1 MSVSSSVNSDKYY
14 LTFNSNVAAGDCN
27 NLTYNVGP
35 FFQRIKNPKQRFR
48 IKVLAFTFDASVAGD
63 IPHLLSI
70 CIKQFNSDSFVFRTS
85 GVETDNSIQNLP
97 FHLTGNHYPY
107 VSDGDDGGVVGY
119 LSQLQTMTIQFRDE
133 FGSDAPAIA
142 GIDYVLRI
150 MVKPIPDESSF
161 SSNTL

>member
-14 LTFNSNVAAGDCN
+14 LTFNSLVATGNCN

-48 IKVLAFTFDASVAGD
+48 IKVLAFAFDASVAGD
-63 IPHLLSI
+63 VPDMLSI
-70 CIKQFNSDSFVFRTS
+70 CIKQFNSDSFIFRTDTAS
-85 GVETDNSIQNLP
+85 TDIAIQCLP
-97 FHLTGNHYPY
+97 RAITGNTYPY

-133 FGSDAPAIA
+133 FIQDAPAIN
-142 GIDYVLRI
+142 GKDYILRI
-150 MVKPIPDESSF
+150 MVKPIPDESNF